1 MGVYEHVM
9 MEQHEQCTGNNE
21 QQSFTPHSW
30 AVLVKWRKYQE
41 NAQSSQRREDG
52 HMGRRGHSQSRE
64 QGQTQEGKNLPGESK
79 GY

>member
-30 AVLVKWRKYQE
+30 AVLVKWRKYQG
-41 NAQSSQRREDG
+41 NAQSSQRRVDG
-52 HMGRRGHSQSRE
+52 TH
-64 QGQTQEGKNLPGESK
+64 GQERTFPVEGARTDSGGQEPAW
-79 GY
+79 